1 MYFILGEH
9 METLVLSYAKKWKDT
24 LNLCVQSPAEK
35 SLQSGRTT
43 LKKSIKP
50 MVHPKYCNSPP
61 TLTAHAN
68 FVTSPTQISH
78 FSYSVFHFHSLSLS
92 VSHLFSTQ

>member
-50 MVHPKYCNSPP
+50 MVHPNYKN
-61 TLTAHAN
+61 TVIH
-68 FVTSPTQISH
+68 Q
-78 FSYSVFHFHSLSLS
+78 
-92 VSHLFSTQ
+92 

>member
-43 LKKSIKP
+43 LKKSISEKTYGTP
-50 MVHPKYCNSPP
+50 
-61 TLTAHAN
+61 
-68 FVTSPTQISH
+68 
-78 FSYSVFHFHSLSLS
+78 
-92 VSHLFSTQ
+92 

>member
-43 LKKSIKP
+43 LKKIDKTYGTP
-50 MVHPKYCNSPP
+50 
-61 TLTAHAN
+61 
-68 FVTSPTQISH
+68 
-78 FSYSVFHFHSLSLS
+78 
-92 VSHLFSTQ
+92 

>member
-50 MVHPKYCNSPP
+50 MVHPNYKNTVIHHPRN
-61 TLTAHAN
+61 L
-68 FVTSPTQISH
+68 PTQTS
-78 FSYSVFHFHSLSLS
+78 
-92 VSHLFSTQ
+92 

>member
-9 METLVLSYAKKWKDT
+9 METLVLSYAKKWMDT

-43 LKKSIKP
+43 LKKSISEKKP
-50 MVHPKYCNSPP
+50 LVHPNYEKYCNS
-61 TLTAHAN
+61 L
-68 FVTSPTQISH
+68 
-78 FSYSVFHFHSLSLS
+78 
-92 VSHLFSTQ
+92 